1 MAQTK
6 ITQTAKCKRCG
17 RTLTDP
23 KSVAAKLGPVCAKK
37 SAAAQRASVVIA
49 KHQPAQVDKAIELI
63 GDAGI
68 LPTATVRAGVFS
80 VVSSNGVDRYT
91 TTPTTC
97 TCPAGTFGRTCY
109 HLVAAEL
116 MIAAA

>member
-1 MAQTK
+1 MTTK
-6 ITQTAKCKRCG
+6 TATRTAKCKRCG

-37 SAAAQRASVVIA
+37 RAAEQRASAVIA
-49 KHQPAQVDKAIELI
+49 RHQPVQVDKAIELI

-68 LPTATVRAGVFS
+68 LPTEHGVFL
-80 VVSSNGVDRYT
+80 VVSSAGDVRYET
-91 TTPTTC
+91 TTARC
-97 TCPAGTFGRTCY
+97 SCKAGQFGRLCY
-109 HLVAAEL
+109 HRVAAEL